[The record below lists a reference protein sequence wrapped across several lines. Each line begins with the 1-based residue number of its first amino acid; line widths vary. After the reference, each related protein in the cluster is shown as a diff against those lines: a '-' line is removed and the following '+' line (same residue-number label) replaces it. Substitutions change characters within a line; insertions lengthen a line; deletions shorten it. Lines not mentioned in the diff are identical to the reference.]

1 MQILARLAARG
12 ARARRLPA
20 AGAAPTWRAASS
32 DQGLTRHKAYTC
44 NKHDTGW
51 AKGALHCPTHTSTTM
66 QPHSCN
72 HYPRFGK
79 RCLGGQHSLFASLFF
94 ISFLVS
100 FLEDFPLF
108 VLPSFLLRIT
118 LARPQALHLCIDEAK
133 TVFTGRAGDILIR
146 SEAAPSEGTTPP
158 LAMGLRDGHPLAS
171 MPLAQAAAALPTRSV
186 LSAMSQCVTIASG
199 VTPTLRR

>member
-1 MQILARLAARG
+1 MQILARLAARR

-20 AGAAPTWRAASS
+20 AGAAPTCRAASS

-44 NKHDTGW
+44 NNHDTGW
-51 AKGALHCPTHTSTTM
+51 AKGALHCPTHTSTAM

-79 RCLGGQHSLFASLFF
+79 RWQHSLFASLFF
-94 ISFLVS
+94 FSFLVS

-108 VLPSFLLRIT
+108 VLPSFLLRTT

-133 TVFTGRAGDILIR
+133 TVFTGRAGDIFGHR
-146 SEAAPSEGTTPP
+146 RRQRTTPP
-158 LAMGLRDGHPLAS
+158 P
-171 MPLAQAAAALPTRSV
+171 
-186 LSAMSQCVTIASG
+186 
-199 VTPTLRR
+199 